1 VAVYTSKDTKKA
13 KTRTS
18 GPKIKIESK
27 EDSGDDSSEPEI
39 VSKAIKLT
47 TKTVRSSHL
56 PDFIHSDMRWA
67 SQFIPTAYYRLF
79 ISNAPFDE
87 FSLSS
92 PELPAIIQDLIQ
104 LIYGKN
110 AGKYTVKG
118 KQDPILLMVGISKS
132 HIPPTQ

>member
-1 VAVYTSKDTKKA
+1 MAVTKKA
-13 KTRTS
+13 KTQTS
-18 GPKIKIESK
+18 RPKIKIELK
-27 EDSGDDSSEPEI
+27 EDSGDDSSELDSEI

-56 PDFIHSDMRWA
+56 PDFIHGDMRWT
-67 SQFIPTAYYRLF
+67 SQLIPTAYYRLF

-92 PELPAIIQDLIQ
+92 PGLPAIIQDLIR
-104 LIYGKN
+104 LIYGKD

-118 KQDPILLMVGISKS
+118 KQDPILLTVYYPSYRFLS
-132 HIPPTQ
+132 Q